1 LVKRKTHDPKLIIMP
16 VFLGLTHEQCR
27 LKLNHDR
34 WMRVWQDWAV
44 ADSRIDLG
52 EWQAALE
59 VFGPTNGIR
68 LNDMRDEVQ
77 CRAEIVQAI
86 CKEVPPR
93 TRWDVCHVQGRSH
106 EVRFSFHII

>member
-1 LVKRKTHDPKLIIMP
+1 
-16 VFLGLTHEQCR
+16 
-27 LKLNHDR
+27 
-34 WMRVWQDWAV
+34 
-44 ADSRIDLG
+44 
-52 EWQAALE
+52 

-93 TRWDVCHVQGRSH
+93 TRWDVSYVQGRSH
-106 EVRFSFHII
+106 EVRFSFHNI